1 MNKYHEPVM
10 LNKSIDALN
19 VTHNGIYVDA
29 TFGGGGHSKKILEKL
44 KKKENCMLLIKM

>member
-1 MNKYHEPVM
+1 M

-29 TFGGGGHSKKILEKL
+29 TFGGGGRCKKNIRKI
-44 KKKENCMLLIKM
+44 KKENCMLFLIKI

>member
-29 TFGGGGHSKKILEKL
+29 YFWWWRSFKKNIRKIKE
-44 KKKENCMLLIKM
+44 KENYMLLIKI